1 MNLYEELELTKECS
15 SEEIKQQYRSLANRY
30 HPDKQGGD
38 ADKFKRIKL
47 AYEVL
52 SDPKRR
58 EEYNRTGNT
67 KPPTN
72 HRSDAY
78 EQLSV
83 IFDNIVT
90 HFDVDNEP
98 LINIMKNE
106 VVNILVNAQN
116 NQAACEKSLQR
127 LNVVRNKLRKKNKDD
142 DDMLMFFLKQKI
154 EIRQQELQE
163 YPDRIAACGA
173 MLEILE
179 DYEYGYVELP
189 SSILG

>member
-1 MNLYEELELTKECS
+1 MTLYEELELTKECT
-15 SEEIKQQYRSLANRY
+15 SEEIKQQYRLLANRY

-58 EEYNRTGNT
+58 EEYDKTGAT
-67 KPPTN
+67 KPF
-72 HRSDAY
+72 SDFRADAH

-83 IFDNIVT
+83 IFDGIVSQ
-90 HFDVDNEP
+90 FDADNEP

-106 VVNILVNAQN
+106 VVNLLINAKN
-116 NQAACEKSLQR
+116 NQAACEKSLQK
-127 LNVVRNKLRKKNKDD
+127 LNVVRNKLRKKNKDS
-142 DDMLMFFLKQKI
+142 DDMLTYFLDRKI
-154 EIRQQELQE
+154 EIRKQELSE
-163 YPDRIAACGA
+163 YPDRIQACNV

-179 DYEYGYVELP
+179 DYEYGYMELP
-189 SSILG
+189 QSIIG